1 MSSDLAN
8 SLGNITEELRRKKKL
23 LDDTYNDFEGPERDL
38 SGSYSDDHN
47 DSYSD
52 THYDSSD
59 DGDEKCHD
67 DDHDGVCD
75 DNDDD

>member
-8 SLGNITEELRRKKKL
+8 SLDNLTEELRRKRRQL
-23 LDDTYNDFEGPERDL
+23 NDTHNDFEGSEHDP
-38 SGSYSDDHN
+38 SGSYGDDHD

-52 THYDSSD
+52 THHDSSSD
-59 DGDEKCHD
+59 NDEKCHD